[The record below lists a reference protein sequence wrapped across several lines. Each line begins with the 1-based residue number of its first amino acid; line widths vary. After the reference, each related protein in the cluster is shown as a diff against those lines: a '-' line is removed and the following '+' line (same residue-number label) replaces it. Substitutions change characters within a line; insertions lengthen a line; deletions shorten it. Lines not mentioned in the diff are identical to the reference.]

1 MIYYNYLF
9 FQLFHY
15 YTIDQL
21 IKKKK
26 IVFNIKMIKKSTNK
40 VLVLSLFFL
49 VILSCRINNDYP
61 WTNIALDEIINNNT
75 DKLVLVDFET
85 EWCVWCDRLDTDTY
99 TDQRVIEFAK
109 KNLISKKIDA
119 EKNNGPQQK
128 KKYRVMGYPTILLLD
143 SEGNEIDRIVG
154 YRPPEEF
161 LNELNRI
168 KNREN
173 TLSDLITR
181 YKQNINNSS
190 VKIDLAEKYILM
202 NLPDSARLLL
212 DNIYSYQKKKHQL
225 DFSVSFNLSQLY
237 YKIRSLDRSIEI
249 LDQIVDSGV
258 DSSDIAYFFR
268 LLYKSKRSSD
278 IDALLEY
285 AELSENIDRKQK
297 SYWQIIRI
305 LKKYKREPDLEAEL
319 YLKVIDLYTSDYKY
333 LPSLLNSFSW
343 RMTELEKN
351 LDIALVKINKALEY
365 GEDIKILDT
374 KAEVLWKLNRS
385 EEAVEIIEK
394 CILSDPQ
401 NKYYKDQK
409 KKFLSAST

>member
-1 MIYYNYLF
+1 M
-9 FQLFHY
+9 
-15 YTIDQL
+15 
-21 IKKKK
+21 
-26 IVFNIKMIKKSTNK
+26 
-40 VLVLSLFFL
+40 LVLSLLFL
-49 VILSCRINNDYP
+49 VILSCSINNDYP
-61 WTNIALDEIINNNT
+61 WTSIALDEIINDNT

-128 KKYRVMGYPTILLLD
+128 KKYRVKGYPTILLLD
-143 SEGNEIDRIVG
+143 SEGNEIDRIIG

-161 LNELNRI
+161 FNELNRI

-181 YKQNINNSS
+181 YKQSINNSS

-202 NLPDSARLLL
+202 NLPDSARSLL

-249 LDQIVDSGV
+249 LDQIVESGV

-268 LLYKSKRSSD
+268 LLYKSKRGSD

-305 LKKYKREPDLEAEL
+305 LKKHKRDPSLEAEL

-333 LPSLLNSFSW
+333 LPSLLNSFAW

>member
-1 MIYYNYLF
+1 
-9 FQLFHY
+9 
-15 YTIDQL
+15 
-21 IKKKK
+21 
-26 IVFNIKMIKKSTNK
+26 MIKKSTNK

-154 YRPPEEF
+154 YRPSDEF

-181 YKQNINNSS
+181 YKKNINNSS

-202 NLPDSARLLL
+202 NLPDSARSLL

-249 LDQIVDSGV
+249 LDQIVESGV
-258 DSSDIAYFFR
+258 DSSDIAYFYR

-333 LPSLLNSFSW
+333 LPSLLNSFAW

-394 CILSDPQ
+394 CILGDPQ
-401 NKYYKDQK
+401 KQYYKDQK

>member
-1 MIYYNYLF
+1 
-9 FQLFHY
+9 
-15 YTIDQL
+15 
-21 IKKKK
+21 
-26 IVFNIKMIKKSTNK
+26 MIKKSTNK

-154 YRPPEEF
+154 YRPSDEF

-181 YKQNINNSS
+181 YKKNINNSS
-190 VKIDLAEKYILM
+190 VKIDLAEKYILT
-202 NLPDSARLLL
+202 NLPDSARSLL

-249 LDQIVDSGV
+249 LDQIVESGV

-305 LKKYKREPDLEAEL
+305 LKKHKREPDLEAEL

-394 CILSDPQ
+394 CILGDPQ
-401 NKYYKDQK
+401 KQYYKDQK

>member
-1 MIYYNYLF
+1 
-9 FQLFHY
+9 
-15 YTIDQL
+15 
-21 IKKKK
+21 
-26 IVFNIKMIKKSTNK
+26 MIKKSTNK

-249 LDQIVDSGV
+249 LDQIVESGV
-258 DSSDIAYFFR
+258 DSSDIAYFYR

>member
-1 MIYYNYLF
+1 M
-9 FQLFHY
+9 
-15 YTIDQL
+15 
-21 IKKKK
+21 
-26 IVFNIKMIKKSTNK
+26 
-40 VLVLSLFFL
+40 LVLSLLFL
-49 VILSCRINNDYP
+49 VILSCSINNDYP
-61 WTNIALDEIINNNT
+61 WTSIALDEIINANT

-128 KKYRVMGYPTILLLD
+128 KKYRVKGYPTILLLD
-143 SEGNEIDRIVG
+143 SEGNEIDRIIG

-161 LNELNRI
+161 FNELNRI

-181 YKQNINNSS
+181 YKQSINNSS

-202 NLPDSARLLL
+202 NLPDSARSLL

-249 LDQIVDSGV
+249 LDQIVESGV

-305 LKKYKREPDLEAEL
+305 LKKHKRDPSLEAEL

-333 LPSLLNSFSW
+333 LPSLLNGFAW

>member
-1 MIYYNYLF
+1 
-9 FQLFHY
+9 
-15 YTIDQL
+15 
-21 IKKKK
+21 
-26 IVFNIKMIKKSTNK
+26 MIKKSTNK
-40 VLVLSLFFL
+40 VLVLSLLFL
-49 VILSCRINNDYP
+49 VILSCSINNDYP
-61 WTNIALDEIINNNT
+61 WTSIALDEIINDNT

-128 KKYRVMGYPTILLLD
+128 KKYRVKGYPTILLLD
-143 SEGNEIDRIVG
+143 SEGNEIDRIIG

-161 LNELNRI
+161 FNELNRI

-181 YKQNINNSS
+181 YKQSINNSS

-212 DNIYSYQKKKHQL
+212 DNIYSFQKKKHQL

-249 LDQIVDSGV
+249 LDQIVESGV
-258 DSSDIAYFFR
+258 DSSDIAYFYR

-305 LKKYKREPDLEAEL
+305 LKKHKRDPSLEAEL

-333 LPSLLNSFSW
+333 LPSLLNSFAW

-394 CILSDPQ
+394 CILGDPQ
-401 NKYYKDQK
+401 KQYYKDQK

>member
-1 MIYYNYLF
+1 
-9 FQLFHY
+9 
-15 YTIDQL
+15 
-21 IKKKK
+21 
-26 IVFNIKMIKKSTNK
+26 MIKKSTNK
-40 VLVLSLFFL
+40 VLVLSLFFS

-128 KKYRVMGYPTILLLD
+128 KKYRIMGYPTILLLD

-154 YRPPEEF
+154 YRPSDEF

-181 YKQNINNSS
+181 YKKNINNSS

-212 DNIYSYQKKKHQL
+212 DNIYSFQKKKHQL

-333 LPSLLNSFSW
+333 LPSLLNSFAW

-394 CILSDPQ
+394 CILGDPQ
-401 NKYYKDQK
+401 KQYYKDQK

>member
-1 MIYYNYLF
+1 
-9 FQLFHY
+9 
-15 YTIDQL
+15 
-21 IKKKK
+21 
-26 IVFNIKMIKKSTNK
+26 MIKKPTNK
-40 VLVLSLFFL
+40 VLVLSLLFL
-49 VILSCRINNDYP
+49 VILSCSINNDYP
-61 WTNIALDEIINNNT
+61 WTSIALDEIINDNT

-128 KKYRVMGYPTILLLD
+128 KKYRVKGYPTILLLD
-143 SEGNEIDRIVG
+143 SEGNEIDRIIG

-161 LNELNRI
+161 FNELNRI

-181 YKQNINNSS
+181 YKQSINNSS

-212 DNIYSYQKKKHQL
+212 DNIYSFQKKKHQL

-249 LDQIVDSGV
+249 LDQIVESGV

-305 LKKYKREPDLEAEL
+305 LKKHKRDPSLEAEL

-333 LPSLLNSFSW
+333 LPSLLNGFAW

>member
-1 MIYYNYLF
+1 
-9 FQLFHY
+9 
-15 YTIDQL
+15 
-21 IKKKK
+21 
-26 IVFNIKMIKKSTNK
+26 MIKKSTNK
-40 VLVLSLFFL
+40 VLVLSLLFL
-49 VILSCRINNDYP
+49 VILSCSINNDYP
-61 WTNIALDEIINNNT
+61 WTSIALDEIINDNT

-99 TDQRVIEFAK
+99 TDLRVIEFAK

-128 KKYRVMGYPTILLLD
+128 KKYRVKGYPTILLLD
-143 SEGNEIDRIVG
+143 SEGNEIDRIIG

-161 LNELNRI
+161 FNELNRI

-181 YKQNINNSS
+181 YNQSINNSS

-212 DNIYSYQKKKHQL
+212 DNIYSFQKKKHQL

-249 LDQIVDSGV
+249 LDQIVESGV

-268 LLYKSKRSSD
+268 ILYKSKRSSD

-305 LKKYKREPDLEAEL
+305 LKKHKRDPSLEAEL
-319 YLKVIDLYTSDYKY
+319 YLKVIDLYTRDYKY
-333 LPSLLNSFSW
+333 LPSLLNGFAW

-385 EEAVEIIEK
+385 EEAGEIIE
-394 CILSDPQ
+394 
-401 NKYYKDQK
+401 
-409 KKFLSAST
+409 

>member
-1 MIYYNYLF
+1 
-9 FQLFHY
+9 
-15 YTIDQL
+15 
-21 IKKKK
+21 
-26 IVFNIKMIKKSTNK
+26 MIKKSTNK

-154 YRPPEEF
+154 YRPSDEF

-181 YKQNINNSS
+181 YKKNINNSS

-202 NLPDSARLLL
+202 NLPDSARSLL

>member
-1 MIYYNYLF
+1 
-9 FQLFHY
+9 
-15 YTIDQL
+15 
-21 IKKKK
+21 
-26 IVFNIKMIKKSTNK
+26 MIKKSTNK
-40 VLVLSLFFL
+40 VLVLSLLFL
-49 VILSCRINNDYP
+49 VILSCSINNDYP
-61 WTNIALDEIINNNT
+61 WTSIALDEIINDNT

-128 KKYRVMGYPTILLLD
+128 KKYRVKGYPTILLLD
-143 SEGNEIDRIVG
+143 SEGNEIDRIIG

-161 LNELNRI
+161 FNELNRI

-181 YKQNINNSS
+181 YKQSINNSS

-202 NLPDSARLLL
+202 NLPDSARSLL
-212 DNIYSYQKKKHQL
+212 DNIYSFQKKKHQL

-249 LDQIVDSGV
+249 LDQIVESGV
-258 DSSDIAYFFR
+258 DSSDIAYFYR

-333 LPSLLNSFSW
+333 LPSLLNSFAW

>member
-1 MIYYNYLF
+1 
-9 FQLFHY
+9 
-15 YTIDQL
+15 
-21 IKKKK
+21 
-26 IVFNIKMIKKSTNK
+26 MIKKSTNK

-202 NLPDSARLLL
+202 NLPDSARSLL

>member
-1 MIYYNYLF
+1 
-9 FQLFHY
+9 
-15 YTIDQL
+15 
-21 IKKKK
+21 
-26 IVFNIKMIKKSTNK
+26 MIKKSTNK
-40 VLVLSLFFL
+40 VLVLSLFFS

-154 YRPPEEF
+154 YRPSDEF

-181 YKQNINNSS
+181 YKKNINNSS

-202 NLPDSARLLL
+202 NLPDSARSLL

-249 LDQIVDSGV
+249 LDQIVESGV
-258 DSSDIAYFFR
+258 DSSDIAYFYR
-268 LLYKSKRSSD
+268 LLNKSKRSSD

-285 AELSENIDRKQK
+285 AELSENKDRKQK

-394 CILSDPQ
+394 CILGDPQ
-401 NKYYKDQK
+401 KQYYKDQK

>member
-1 MIYYNYLF
+1 
-9 FQLFHY
+9 
-15 YTIDQL
+15 
-21 IKKKK
+21 
-26 IVFNIKMIKKSTNK
+26 MIKKSTNK
-40 VLVLSLFFL
+40 VLVLSLLFL
-49 VILSCRINNDYP
+49 VILSCSINNDYP
-61 WTNIALDEIINNNT
+61 WTSIALEEIINDNT

-128 KKYRVMGYPTILLLD
+128 KKYRVKGYPTILLLD
-143 SEGNEIDRIVG
+143 SEGNEIDRIIG

-161 LNELNRI
+161 FNELNRI

-181 YKQNINNSS
+181 YKQSINNSS

-212 DNIYSYQKKKHQL
+212 DNIYSFQKKKHQL

-249 LDQIVDSGV
+249 LDQIVESGV

-305 LKKYKREPDLEAEL
+305 LKKHKRDPSLEAEL

-333 LPSLLNSFSW
+333 LPSLLNGFAW

>member
-1 MIYYNYLF
+1 
-9 FQLFHY
+9 
-15 YTIDQL
+15 
-21 IKKKK
+21 
-26 IVFNIKMIKKSTNK
+26 MIKKSTNK
-40 VLVLSLFFL
+40 VLVLSLFFS

-394 CILSDPQ
+394 CILGDPQ
-401 NKYYKDQK
+401 KQYYKDQK

>member
-1 MIYYNYLF
+1 
-9 FQLFHY
+9 
-15 YTIDQL
+15 
-21 IKKKK
+21 
-26 IVFNIKMIKKSTNK
+26 MIKKSTNK
-40 VLVLSLFFL
+40 VLVLSLLFL
-49 VILSCRINNDYP
+49 VILSCSINNDYP
-61 WTNIALDEIINNNT
+61 WTSIALDEIINDNT

-128 KKYRVMGYPTILLLD
+128 KKYRVKGYPTILLLD
-143 SEGNEIDRIVG
+143 SEGNEIDRIIG

-161 LNELNRI
+161 FNELNRI

-181 YKQNINNSS
+181 YKQSINNSS

-202 NLPDSARLLL
+202 NLPDSARSLL
-212 DNIYSYQKKKHQL
+212 DNIYSFQKKKHQL

-249 LDQIVDSGV
+249 LDQIVESGV

-268 LLYKSKRSSD
+268 ILYKSIRSSD

-305 LKKYKREPDLEAEL
+305 LKKHKRDPSLEAEL

-333 LPSLLNSFSW
+333 LPSLLNGFAW

-374 KAEVLWKLNRS
+374 IAEVLWKLNRS

>member
-1 MIYYNYLF
+1 
-9 FQLFHY
+9 
-15 YTIDQL
+15 
-21 IKKKK
+21 
-26 IVFNIKMIKKSTNK
+26 MIKKSTNK
-40 VLVLSLFFL
+40 VLVLSLFFS

-154 YRPPEEF
+154 YRPSDEF

-181 YKQNINNSS
+181 YKKNINNSS

-202 NLPDSARLLL
+202 NLPDSARSLL

-249 LDQIVDSGV
+249 LDQIVESGV

-394 CILSDPQ
+394 CILGDPQ
-401 NKYYKDQK
+401 KKYYKDQK

>member
-1 MIYYNYLF
+1 
-9 FQLFHY
+9 
-15 YTIDQL
+15 
-21 IKKKK
+21 
-26 IVFNIKMIKKSTNK
+26 MIKKSTNK
-40 VLVLSLFFL
+40 VLVLSLLFL
-49 VILSCRINNDYP
+49 VILSCSINNDYP
-61 WTNIALDEIINNNT
+61 WTSIALDEIINDNT

-128 KKYRVMGYPTILLLD
+128 KKYRVKGYPTILLLD
-143 SEGNEIDRIVG
+143 SEGNEIDRIIG

-161 LNELNRI
+161 FNELNRI

-181 YKQNINNSS
+181 YKQSINNSS

-202 NLPDSARLLL
+202 NLPDSARSLL

-249 LDQIVDSGV
+249 LDQIVESGV

-305 LKKYKREPDLEAEL
+305 LKKHKRDPSLEAEL

-333 LPSLLNSFSW
+333 LPSLLNGFAW

>member
-1 MIYYNYLF
+1 
-9 FQLFHY
+9 
-15 YTIDQL
+15 
-21 IKKKK
+21 
-26 IVFNIKMIKKSTNK
+26 MIKKSTNK
-40 VLVLSLFFL
+40 VLVLSLLFL
-49 VILSCRINNDYP
+49 VILSCSINNDYP
-61 WTNIALDEIINNNT
+61 WTSIALDEIINANT

-128 KKYRVMGYPTILLLD
+128 KKYRVKGYPTILLLD
-143 SEGNEIDRIVG
+143 SEGNEIDRIIG

-161 LNELNRI
+161 FNELNRI

-181 YKQNINNSS
+181 YKQSINNSS

-212 DNIYSYQKKKHQL
+212 DNIYSFQKKKHQL

-249 LDQIVDSGV
+249 LDQIVESGV

-305 LKKYKREPDLEAEL
+305 LKKHKRDPSLEAEL

-333 LPSLLNSFSW
+333 LPSLLNGFAW

>member
-1 MIYYNYLF
+1 
-9 FQLFHY
+9 
-15 YTIDQL
+15 
-21 IKKKK
+21 
-26 IVFNIKMIKKSTNK
+26 MIKKSTNK
-40 VLVLSLFFL
+40 VLVLSLFFF

-128 KKYRVMGYPTILLLD
+128 KKYRVKGYPTILLLD
-143 SEGNEIDRIVG
+143 SEGNEIDRIIG

-161 LNELNRI
+161 FNELNRI

-181 YKQNINNSS
+181 YKQSINNSS

-212 DNIYSYQKKKHQL
+212 DNIYSFQKKKHQL

-249 LDQIVDSGV
+249 LDQIVESGV

-305 LKKYKREPDLEAEL
+305 LKKHKRDPSLEAEL

-333 LPSLLNSFSW
+333 LPSLLNSFAW

>member
-1 MIYYNYLF
+1 
-9 FQLFHY
+9 
-15 YTIDQL
+15 
-21 IKKKK
+21 
-26 IVFNIKMIKKSTNK
+26 MIKKSTNK
-40 VLVLSLFFL
+40 VLVLSLLFL
-49 VILSCRINNDYP
+49 VILSCSINNDYP
-61 WTNIALDEIINNNT
+61 WTSIALDEIINDNT

-128 KKYRVMGYPTILLLD
+128 KKYRVKGYPTILLLD
-143 SEGNEIDRIVG
+143 SEGNEIDRIIG

-161 LNELNRI
+161 FNELNRI

-181 YKQNINNSS
+181 YKQSINNSS

-249 LDQIVDSGV
+249 LDQIVESGV

-305 LKKYKREPDLEAEL
+305 LKKHKRDPSLEAKL

-333 LPSLLNSFSW
+333 LPSLLNGFAW

>member
-1 MIYYNYLF
+1 
-9 FQLFHY
+9 
-15 YTIDQL
+15 
-21 IKKKK
+21 
-26 IVFNIKMIKKSTNK
+26 
-40 VLVLSLFFL
+40 
-49 VILSCRINNDYP
+49 
-61 WTNIALDEIINNNT
+61 
-75 DKLVLVDFET
+75 
-85 EWCVWCDRLDTDTY
+85 
-99 TDQRVIEFAK
+99 
-109 KNLISKKIDA
+109 
-119 EKNNGPQQK
+119 
-128 KKYRVMGYPTILLLD
+128 
-143 SEGNEIDRIVG
+143 
-154 YRPPEEF
+154 
-161 LNELNRI
+161 
-168 KNREN
+168 
-173 TLSDLITR
+173 LITR

>member
-1 MIYYNYLF
+1 
-9 FQLFHY
+9 
-15 YTIDQL
+15 
-21 IKKKK
+21 
-26 IVFNIKMIKKSTNK
+26 MIKKSTNK
-40 VLVLSLFFL
+40 VLVLSLFFS

-154 YRPPEEF
+154 YRPSDEF

-212 DNIYSYQKKKHQL
+212 DNIYSFQKKKHQL

-333 LPSLLNSFSW
+333 LPSLLNSFAW

-394 CILSDPQ
+394 CILGDPQ
-401 NKYYKDQK
+401 KQYYKDQK

>member
-1 MIYYNYLF
+1 
-9 FQLFHY
+9 
-15 YTIDQL
+15 
-21 IKKKK
+21 
-26 IVFNIKMIKKSTNK
+26 MIKKSTNK
-40 VLVLSLFFL
+40 VLVLSLLFL
-49 VILSCRINNDYP
+49 VILSCSINNDYP

-128 KKYRVMGYPTILLLD
+128 KKYRVKGYPTILLLD
-143 SEGNEIDRIVG
+143 SEGNEIDRIIG

-161 LNELNRI
+161 FNELNRI

-181 YKQNINNSS
+181 YKQSINNSS

-202 NLPDSARLLL
+202 NLPDSARSLL

-249 LDQIVDSGV
+249 LDQIVESGV

-268 LLYKSKRSSD
+268 ILYKSKRSSD

-333 LPSLLNSFSW
+333 LPSLLNSFAW

-351 LDIALVKINKALEY
+351 LDNALVKINKALEY

>member
-1 MIYYNYLF
+1 
-9 FQLFHY
+9 
-15 YTIDQL
+15 
-21 IKKKK
+21 
-26 IVFNIKMIKKSTNK
+26 MIKKSTNK
-40 VLVLSLFFL
+40 VLVLSLLFL
-49 VILSCRINNDYP
+49 VILSCSINNDYP
-61 WTNIALDEIINNNT
+61 WTSIALDEIIIDNT

-128 KKYRVMGYPTILLLD
+128 KKYRVKGYPTILLLD
-143 SEGNEIDRIVG
+143 SEGNEIDRIIG

-161 LNELNRI
+161 FNELNRI

-181 YKQNINNSS
+181 YKQSINNSS

-212 DNIYSYQKKKHQL
+212 DNIYSFQKKKHQL

-249 LDQIVDSGV
+249 LDQIVESGV

-305 LKKYKREPDLEAEL
+305 LKKHKRDPSLEAEL

-333 LPSLLNSFSW
+333 LPSLLNGFAW

>member
-1 MIYYNYLF
+1 
-9 FQLFHY
+9 
-15 YTIDQL
+15 
-21 IKKKK
+21 
-26 IVFNIKMIKKSTNK
+26 MIKKSTNK
-40 VLVLSLFFL
+40 VLVLSLLFL
-49 VILSCRINNDYP
+49 VILSCSINNDYP
-61 WTNIALDEIINNNT
+61 WTSIALDEIINANT

-128 KKYRVMGYPTILLLD
+128 KKYRVKGYPTILLLD
-143 SEGNEIDRIVG
+143 SEGNEIDRIIG

-161 LNELNRI
+161 FNELNRI

-181 YKQNINNSS
+181 YKQSINNSS

-202 NLPDSARLLL
+202 NLPDSARSLL
-212 DNIYSYQKKKHQL
+212 DNIYSFQKKKHQL

-249 LDQIVDSGV
+249 LDQIVESGV

-268 LLYKSKRSSD
+268 LLYKSKKSSD

-305 LKKYKREPDLEAEL
+305 LKKHKRDPSLEAEL

-333 LPSLLNSFSW
+333 LPSLLNGFAW

>member
-1 MIYYNYLF
+1 
-9 FQLFHY
+9 
-15 YTIDQL
+15 
-21 IKKKK
+21 
-26 IVFNIKMIKKSTNK
+26 MIKKSTNK
-40 VLVLSLFFL
+40 VLVLSLLFL
-49 VILSCRINNDYP
+49 VILSCSINNDYP
-61 WTNIALDEIINNNT
+61 WTSIALDEIINDNT

-128 KKYRVMGYPTILLLD
+128 KKYRVKGYPTILLLD
-143 SEGNEIDRIVG
+143 SEGNEIDRIIG

-161 LNELNRI
+161 FNELNRI

-181 YKQNINNSS
+181 YKQSINNSS

-212 DNIYSYQKKKHQL
+212 DNIYSFQKKKHQL

-249 LDQIVDSGV
+249 LDQIVESGV

-305 LKKYKREPDLEAEL
+305 LKKHKRDPSLEAEL

-333 LPSLLNSFSW
+333 LPSLLNSFAW

>member
-40 VLVLSLFFL
+40 VLVLSLLFL
-49 VILSCRINNDYP
+49 VILSCSINNDYP
-61 WTNIALDEIINNNT
+61 WTSIALDEIINDNT

-128 KKYRVMGYPTILLLD
+128 KKYRVEGYPTILLLD
-143 SEGNEIDRIVG
+143 SEGNEIDRIIG

-161 LNELNRI
+161 FNELNRI

-181 YKQNINNSS
+181 YKQSINNSS

-212 DNIYSYQKKKHQL
+212 DNIYSFQKKKHQL

-249 LDQIVDSGV
+249 LDQIVESGV

-305 LKKYKREPDLEAEL
+305 LKKHKRDPSLEAEL
-319 YLKVIDLYTSDYKY
+319 YLKVIDLYTGDYKY
-333 LPSLLNSFSW
+333 LPSLLNGFAW

-385 EEAVEIIEK
+385 EEAVEFIEK

>member
-1 MIYYNYLF
+1 
-9 FQLFHY
+9 
-15 YTIDQL
+15 
-21 IKKKK
+21 
-26 IVFNIKMIKKSTNK
+26 MIKKSTNK
-40 VLVLSLFFL
+40 VFVLSLLFL
-49 VILSCRINNDYP
+49 VILSCSINNDYP
-61 WTNIALDEIINNNT
+61 WTSIALEEIINDNT

-128 KKYRVMGYPTILLLD
+128 KKYRVKGYPTILLLD
-143 SEGNEIDRIVG
+143 SEGNEIDRIIG

-161 LNELNRI
+161 FNELNRI

-181 YKQNINNSS
+181 YKQSINNSS

-212 DNIYSYQKKKHQL
+212 DNIYSFQKKKHQL

-249 LDQIVDSGV
+249 LDQIVESGV

-305 LKKYKREPDLEAEL
+305 LKKHKRDPSLEAEL

>member
-1 MIYYNYLF
+1 
-9 FQLFHY
+9 
-15 YTIDQL
+15 
-21 IKKKK
+21 
-26 IVFNIKMIKKSTNK
+26 MIKKSTNK
-40 VLVLSLFFL
+40 VLVLSLLFL
-49 VILSCRINNDYP
+49 VILSCSINNDYP
-61 WTNIALDEIINNNT
+61 WTSIALDEIINDNT

-128 KKYRVMGYPTILLLD
+128 KKYRVKGYPTILLLD
-143 SEGNEIDRIVG
+143 SEGNEIDRIIG

-161 LNELNRI
+161 FNELNRI

-181 YKQNINNSS
+181 YKQSINNSS

-212 DNIYSYQKKKHQL
+212 DNIYSFQKKKHQL

-249 LDQIVDSGV
+249 LDQIVESGV

-305 LKKYKREPDLEAEL
+305 LKKHKRDPSLEAEL
-319 YLKVIDLYTSDYKY
+319 YLKVIDLYTGDYKY
-333 LPSLLNSFSW
+333 LPSLLNGFAW

>member
-1 MIYYNYLF
+1 
-9 FQLFHY
+9 
-15 YTIDQL
+15 
-21 IKKKK
+21 
-26 IVFNIKMIKKSTNK
+26 MIKKSTNK
-40 VLVLSLFFL
+40 VLVLSLLFL
-49 VILSCRINNDYP
+49 VILSCSINNDYP
-61 WTNIALDEIINNNT
+61 WTSIALDEIINDNT

-128 KKYRVMGYPTILLLD
+128 KKYRVEGYPTILLLD
-143 SEGNEIDRIVG
+143 SEGNEIDRIIG

-161 LNELNRI
+161 FNELNRI

-181 YKQNINNSS
+181 YKQSINNSS

-212 DNIYSYQKKKHQL
+212 DNIYSFQKKKHQL

-249 LDQIVDSGV
+249 LDQIVESGV

-268 LLYKSKRSSD
+268 ILYKSKRSSD

-285 AELSENIDRKQK
+285 AQLSENIDRKQK

-305 LKKYKREPDLEAEL
+305 LKKHKRDPSLEAEL

-333 LPSLLNSFSW
+333 LPSLLNGFAW

>member
-1 MIYYNYLF
+1 
-9 FQLFHY
+9 
-15 YTIDQL
+15 
-21 IKKKK
+21 
-26 IVFNIKMIKKSTNK
+26 MIKKSTNK
-40 VLVLSLFFL
+40 VLVLSLLFL
-49 VILSCRINNDYP
+49 VILSCSINNDYP
-61 WTNIALDEIINNNT
+61 WTSIALDEIIIDNT

-128 KKYRVMGYPTILLLD
+128 KKYRVKGYPTILLLD
-143 SEGNEIDRIVG
+143 SEGNEIDRIIG

-161 LNELNRI
+161 FNELNRI

-181 YKQNINNSS
+181 YKQSINNSS

-202 NLPDSARLLL
+202 NLPDSARSLL
-212 DNIYSYQKKKHQL
+212 DNIYSFQKKKHQL

-249 LDQIVDSGV
+249 LDQIVESGV

-305 LKKYKREPDLEAEL
+305 LKKHKRDPSLEAEL

-333 LPSLLNSFSW
+333 LPSLLNSFAW